1 VDIYTIGG
9 SHTIIWGTVR
19 TCGGKLLVIY
29 RFGPVAVLEM
39 LFNFSGG
46 KNDVSKHFETTR
58 GGYCGCNG
66 IFCGTARALKLESCC
81 DLESWNLFI
90 QFDDAS
96 FPWRHQD
103 EPENVKGACTKQK
116 RGSIDWSCHSWRLGW
131 NSIMDLD
138 DVHIHYRLL
147 QDFFF
152 AQLDFESLLPLLTRA
167 LSSYGTK
174 QSTRSRITKNWSSH
188 SIWNGMAILK

>member
-116 RGSIDWSCHSWRLGW
+116 RGSID
-131 NSIMDLD
+131 
-138 DVHIHYRLL
+138 
-147 QDFFF
+147 
-152 AQLDFESLLPLLTRA
+152 
-167 LSSYGTK
+167 
-174 QSTRSRITKNWSSH
+174 
-188 SIWNGMAILK
+188 